1 VAIPKENNHEEIN
14 QAISRLS
21 QENARLRETIEEM
34 QVEIRRRAPNAD
46 GLSLKGAIS
55 AILND
60 RDKAE
65 SRIQVFRD
73 ELKKTLTLLYDGR
86 IAEVKQQI
94 NVFLFTNPK

>member
-1 VAIPKENNHEEIN
+1 VAPKENNSDELN
-14 QAISRLS
+14 QAIARLS
-21 QENARLRETIEEM
+21 QENARLRSTIEEM
-34 QVEIRRRAPNAD
+34 QIEIRRRAPNAD

-55 AILND
+55 VVLND

-65 SRIQVFRD
+65 DRIQVFRN
-73 ELKKTLTLLYDGR
+73 ELKKTLTMLFDGR